1 MTLYDQMLT
10 KSNELEH
17 RIQTLQ
23 SQLSDYPPG
32 KLICAR
38 NGKYQ
43 KYYLSE
49 NAQIQYLKKSDLGL
63 AELLAA
69 KKYIV
74 TQLEDIQNEKKAI
87 DSYLKQYA
95 AHLPQASSLLS
106 DSSGYRKLLCS
117 YFSSNV
123 PSAAEWQQADYE
135 KNPNYPEQLIHKT
148 LSGNIVRSKSESLI
162 DTSLYLN
169 KIPFRYECALHLDHF
184 LFYPD
189 FTIYRPETNDEIY
202 WEHFG
207 MMNDESY
214 SKKVF
219 SKLQIY
225 NAHGIIPSINLIATF
240 EDNSHPLASDQI
252 ERIIQL
258 YLR

>member
-69 KKYIV
+69 KK
-74 TQLEDIQNEKKAI
+74 
-87 DSYLKQYA
+87 
-95 AHLPQASSLLS
+95 
-106 DSSGYRKLLCS
+106 
-117 YFSSNV
+117 
-123 PSAAEWQQADYE
+123 
-135 KNPNYPEQLIHKT
+135 
-148 LSGNIVRSKSESLI
+148 
-162 DTSLYLN
+162 
-169 KIPFRYECALHLDHF
+169 
-184 LFYPD
+184 
-189 FTIYRPETNDEIY
+189 
-202 WEHFG
+202 
-207 MMNDESY
+207 
-214 SKKVF
+214 
-219 SKLQIY
+219 
-225 NAHGIIPSINLIATF
+225 
-240 EDNSHPLASDQI
+240 
-252 ERIIQL
+252 
-258 YLR
+258 